1 MIISKINPKIDENY
15 LTITKENLY
24 FDRKSAKYDLRDLA
38 NEIASFANASG
49 GVVAVGITDK
59 GKIEGFNVV
68 GIDKLNDCQKVV
80 VNYLKTSPV
89 YKTELIDVKNE
100 KGEDDNIIL
109 FHIEPSIN
117 TLIRN
122 NKDEVYLRLGDSSKK
137 LTADQVRSLEYETK
151 ERDFETEIILDS
163 SIEDVDIEILRE
175 YKNRIGATKLSDEEV
190 LKARNFMRERD
201 GKLYLTNAGMLLFGK
216 NVYGHFPNAR
226 VRVIKFDGTEMMTG
240 EKLNIIKEKTFETN
254 LIRQI
259 REAET
264 FIESQLK
271 DFIYLHQNGL
281 FTPEPEYPHF
291 AWFEGLINAV
301 AHRSYANRGEH
312 ITFKIFDDRIEI
324 YNPGG
329 LGGTL
334 TVDTMKT
341 ERYSRNPLIS
351 RTLTIFELV
360 RELNEGVGRMYQVM
374 KEANLK
380 EPKYIDKEGRSLLLI
395 LENNIVEREKI
406 RGVEKGITQNNTV
419 SSIKDIENINKVW
432 DKLTDREKIILQEIF
447 NRKEVTSVDVAK
459 IISKS
464 KITAVRTLNKLIEKD
479 LIEWTGNNM
488 SDRTGKYKLK

>member
-15 LTITKENLY
+15 LTNTKENLY

-49 GVVAVGITDK
+49 GIVAVGITDK

-89 YKTELIDVKNE
+89 YKTELLNVKNE
-100 KGEDDNIIL
+100 KGEDDTIIL
-109 FHIEPSIN
+109 FHIDPSVS

-137 LTADQVRSLEYETK
+137 LDAEQIRSMEYETR
-151 ERDFETEIILDS
+151 ERDFETEIILDT
-163 SIEDVDIEILRE
+163 SIDDVDIEILRE
-175 YKNRIGATKLSDEEV
+175 YKERIGASNLSDVEL
-190 LKARNFMRERD
+190 LKARKFMTERD
-201 GKLYLTNAGMLLFGK
+201 GKHYLTNAGMLLFGK
-216 NVYGHFPNAR
+216 NLFGFFPSAR
-226 VRVIKFDGTEMMTG
+226 VRVIKFDGTEMRTG
-240 EKLNIIKEKTFETN
+240 EHLNIVKERTFDGN

-259 REAET
+259 REAEN

-271 DFIYLHQNGL
+271 DFIYLHKNGL

-291 AWFEGLINAV
+291 AWYEGLVNAV
-301 AHRSYANRGEH
+301 THRSYANRGEH

-334 TVDTMKT
+334 TVASMKT
-341 ERYSRNPLIS
+341 ERYSRNPIIS
-351 RTLTIFELV
+351 RTLTDFEIV
-360 RELNEGVGRMYQVM
+360 RELNEGVGRMYEVM
-374 KEANLK
+374 EEAKLK
-380 EPKYIDKEGRSLLLI
+380 EPKYVDKEGRSLLLT
-395 LENNIVEREKI
+395 LENNIKEREKMRSAGKNNI
-406 RGVEKGITQNNTV
+406 QNNDV
-419 SSIKDIENINKVW
+419 SSIKDIENINKIW

-447 NRKEVTSVDVAK
+447 NKKEVTSVDVAK
-459 IISKS
+459 VISKS